1 MTSNEMV
8 MNKLG
13 HLTVIIEYMS
23 IWERCSFFC
32 FDIKFSTL
40 FSLWCTLRRKI
51 LWNVFDVMYIESS
64 MYCIFRDRSMRPPN
78 PTGPTH
84 LFTEDYKKWLW
95 NSRLWWNELVSW
107 CSYVARR
114 GSNLDPL
121 WGAIYARSMQQPMLL
136 SWIQKFLALINHL
149 HQASD
154 HWNSSL

>member
-1 MTSNEMV
+1 MPFVQNHFFFDIVKHKLIVKYTYHGSTLHRKWCRSKDMTSNEMV

-64 MYCIFRDRSMRPPN
+64 MYCIFRDRSMRPKN
-78 PTGPTH
+78 WQIE
-84 LFTEDYKKWLW
+84 FIF
-95 NSRLWWNELVSW
+95 
-107 CSYVARR
+107 
-114 GSNLDPL
+114 
-121 WGAIYARSMQQPMLL
+121 WGL
-136 SWIQKFLALINHL
+136 STIQKVAK
-149 HQASD
+149 
-154 HWNSSL
+154 SSLPSDKTIKALKKLHNSIFSFH